1 MNKKDIHYCHLLVG
15 KTGEKFGRG
24 FSLIELM
31 IVVAI
36 IGILSSIALPAYNEY
51 VLRSVRAQAQA
62 CVSQIAQALERR
74 YTTALS
80 YAGDIPVLG
89 CATEG
94 GLDSRYTIAANIAA
108 RTYAISAA
116 PQGGQSHDKCGTLGL
131 DQTGAKTASEG
142 TNCW

>member
-15 KTGEKFGRG
+15 KTGGKFGLG

-74 YTTALS
+74 YTTALT
-80 YAGDIPVLG
+80 YAGDVPALG
-89 CATEG
+89 CSMEG
-94 GLDSRYTIAANIAA
+94 GLNTRYSIAADIAD
-108 RTYAISAA
+108 RTYAITAT
-116 PQGGQSHDKCGTLGL
+116 PQGGQSKDKCGNLGL
-131 DQTGAKTASEG
+131 DQTGAKTASAG